1 MRYNTD
7 TDELIDMKERKA
19 VYDKAMGPINADDVV
34 VKFASI
40 FESEWEV
47 LKITNMLRDDVGK
60 MLKDMASL
68 DEKEWDGNYR
78 ERKSRYLRPVV
89 RN

>member
-1 MRYNTD
+1 M
-7 TDELIDMKERKA
+7 E
-19 VYDKAMGPINADDVV
+19 PINADDVV

-47 LKITNMLRDDVGK
+47 LKITNMLRDDVRK

-68 DEKEWDGNYR
+68 DEKEWDAITFHIWKNR

>member
-1 MRYNTD
+1 MP
-7 TDELIDMKERKA
+7 M
-19 VYDKAMGPINADDVV
+19 MWV

-47 LKITNMLRDDVGK
+47 LKITNMLRDDVRK

-68 DEKEWDGNYR
+68 DEKRMGWQLPFIYGKTGSGNH
-78 ERKSRYLRPVV
+78 VTCV
-89 RN
+89 Q

>member
-1 MRYNTD
+1 M
-7 TDELIDMKERKA
+7 
-19 VYDKAMGPINADDVV
+19 
-34 VKFASI
+34 
-40 FESEWEV
+40 
-47 LKITNMLRDDVGK
+47 KITNMLRDDVRK

-68 DEKEWDGNYR
+68 DEKEWDGNYLSYMENR